1 MHVGAAGS
9 LLVRQRETPAGEIAQ
24 SGRVSENL
32 NAGLA
37 MPDQDIAALRLD
49 DHSPGG
55 VITGHAQRH
64 LWHACILR
72 HDEVLLHSM
81 CGREGLLPNPGSRC
95 HAADRADGRIVA

>member
-1 MHVGAAGS
+1 
-9 LLVRQRETPAGEIAQ
+9 
-24 SGRVSENL
+24 
-32 NAGLA
+32 

-72 HDEVLLHSM
+72 MMKSFCTRCAGGGVTARSRLALS
-81 CGREGLLPNPGSRC
+81 CREEAYRQPGYEGSAQATGARAG
-95 HAADRADGRIVA
+95 AAMYCC